1 MLSPYGANCSVW
13 PVWPLCCDLLCWSG
27 MLSKSQCNSPT
38 GPTER
43 FTVNGLNK
51 PSCAAEQESIV
62 TAYLHTS
69 DFILS
74 LFCRSLVTR
83 LASSGVQEGLLGPLG
98 ANRSVWPV
106 WPLCCDLLGAGWQKR
121 AGPGPGR
128 DPVAKRPDTDH
139 LQSVAAPR
147 SRHIPGTRRPYT
159 RRQVSQHKNPNSLS
173 DSISYKC

>member
-1 MLSPYGANCSVW
+1 MQFCTGPA
-13 PVWPLCCDLLCWSG
+13 P
-27 MLSKSQCNSPT
+27 SKSQPNGPT
-38 GPTER
+38 GPAEC

-69 DFILS
+69 DFVRS

-83 LASSGVQEGLLGPLG
+83 LASFGVQEGLLGPLG

-128 DPVAKRPDTDH
+128 DPVAQRPDPDH

-159 RRQVSQHKNPNSLS
+159 RRQVSQHTPENRTHFHISLPVFLKSFENS
-173 DSISYKC
+173 I